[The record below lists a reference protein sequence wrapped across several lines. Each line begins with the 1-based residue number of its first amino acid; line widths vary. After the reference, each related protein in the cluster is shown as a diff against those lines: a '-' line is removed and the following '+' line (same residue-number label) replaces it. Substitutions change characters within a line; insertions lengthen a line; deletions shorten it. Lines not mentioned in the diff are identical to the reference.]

1 MATVYLIAGM
11 FLVTFS
17 VRYIL
22 FPLSGHF
29 RLAPGV
35 QRVLNYVP
43 AAVLAAIIV
52 PAALMPDGRTLQ
64 LSAANP
70 YLIGAIF
77 TALIGWYSKNLL
89 VTIVGGMAVFAI
101 YQWALILLQP

>member
-43 AAVLAAIIV
+43 AAVLAASMV
-52 PAALMPDGRTLQ
+52 MK
-64 LSAANP
+64 
-70 YLIGAIF
+70 IF
-77 TALIGWYSKNLL
+77 
-89 VTIVGGMAVFAI
+89 
-101 YQWALILLQP
+101 